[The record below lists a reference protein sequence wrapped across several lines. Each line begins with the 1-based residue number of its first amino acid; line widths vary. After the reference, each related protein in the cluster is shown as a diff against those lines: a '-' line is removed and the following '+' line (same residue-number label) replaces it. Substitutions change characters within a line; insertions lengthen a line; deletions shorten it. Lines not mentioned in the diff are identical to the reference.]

1 MLNRITKVQVGDA
14 GKSEPVAMQPGI

>member
-14 GKSEPVAMQPGI
+14 GKSEPVAMQPAI